1 MTSRRTGRGGVP
13 VALLAL
19 QYQDEGSTSDEPER
33 RMRAG
38 GPDGTA
44 GPKGARQVMRGRTG
58 WGWTALLPL
67 AVLPAVAVAACAPEP
82 AVSGPAAVVAAQGL
96 TAGARQTE
104 LVMSSWLPPRHP
116 IVANA
121 FLPWIEQIE
130 AATEGRVTVRLLAR
144 PLGSPPSH
152 YYLAVDGI
160 ADITYGL
167 HSFTRD
173 NRFPRSRFAQF
184 SFIGDDAAAGSRA
197 FWRVYSGRLDA
208 QAEHEGVKLLGLF
221 VHGPG
226 ILYNNVRRI
235 ERPADLAGLKIR
247 TPGGYVADLMDELG
261 ATTLFMDSGDVY
273 QKLSRGVIDGLTMT
287 WEATTAFRL
296 TPHLRYA
303 MRVPGGVY
311 NTTWYVVA
319 NEAAWRKISARD
331 RAAIEAVSGE
341 ALAGRVGRAWNDAD
355 ARAIDVIRAAGID
368 IYDAPPAMLDAI
380 RSRAREHEA
389 RWTARVATRGYD
401 GRAALAALRRGA
413 GMDR

>member
-1 MTSRRTGRGGVP
+1 MTSRRTGRGRA
-13 VALLAL
+13 ALLAL
-19 QYQDEGSTSDEPER
+19 A
-33 RMRAG
+33 AG
-38 GPDGTA
+38 
-44 GPKGARQVMRGRTG
+44 
-58 WGWTALLPL
+58 L
-67 AVLPAVAVAACAPEP
+67 AFA
-82 AVSGPAAVVAAQGL
+82 
-96 TAGARQTE
+96 AGAGAQTEQTEQTE

-121 FLPWIEQIE
+121 FVPWIEQIE
-130 AATEGRVTVRLLAR
+130 EVTEGRVTVRLLAR

-160 ADITYGL
+160 ADLTYGL

-197 FWRVYSGRLDA
+197 FWRVYAGRLDA

-247 TPGGYVADLMDELG
+247 TPGGYVADLMDGLG

-287 WEATTAFRL
+287 YEATTAFRL

-303 MRVPGGVY
+303 MRVPGGIY

-319 NEAAWRKISARD
+319 NAAAWRKISARD

-355 ARAIDVIRAAGID
+355 ARAVEAIRAAGID

-389 RWTARVATRGYD
+389 RWVARVATRGYD
-401 GRAALAALRRGA
+401 GRAALAALRRGT
-413 GMDR
+413 GMGR

>member
-1 MTSRRTGRGGVP
+1 MTSRRTVWGR

-19 QYQDEGSTSDEPER
+19 AAAQ
-33 RMRAG
+33 
-38 GPDGTA
+38 
-44 GPKGARQVMRGRTG
+44 
-58 WGWTALLPL
+58 
-67 AVLPAVAVAACAPEP
+67 AVAAVAGAQET
-82 AVSGPAAVVAAQGL
+82 VVKGPAAFERQCTPPDCVVGRLHMPDMRPPHALSGGRLGGPPAPSGRAATQGF
-96 TAGARQTE
+96 TTGARTE

-121 FLPWIEQIE
+121 FVPWIERIE
-130 AATEGRVTVRLLAR
+130 AVTEGRVTVRLLAR

-152 YYLAVDGI
+152 FYLAVDGI
-160 ADITYGL
+160 ADLTYGL

-184 SFIGDDAAAGSRA
+184 SFIGDDAEAGSRA
-197 FWRVYSGRLDA
+197 FWRVYAERLDA

-247 TPGGYVADLMDELG
+247 TPGGYIADLMDGLG

-287 WEATTAFRL
+287 YEASTAFRL

-303 MRVPGGVY
+303 MRVPGGIY
-311 NTTWYVVA
+311 NTTWYVVV
-319 NEAAWRKISARD
+319 NEAAWRGISARD
-331 RAAIEAVSGE
+331 RAAIEAISGE

-355 ARAIDVIRAAGID
+355 TRAIEAIRAAGID
-368 IYDAPPAMLDAI
+368 IYDAPPPMLDAI
-380 RSRAREHEA
+380 RSLARELEDQ
-389 RWTARVATRGYD
+389 WTERVAAQGFD
-401 GRAALAALRRGA
+401 GLAALEALRRDTGT
-413 GMDR
+413 GR

>member
-1 MTSRRTGRGGVP
+1 MMGGH
-13 VALLAL
+13 
-19 QYQDEGSTSDEPER
+19 
-33 RMRAG
+33 
-38 GPDGTA
+38 
-44 GPKGARQVMRGRTG
+44 TG
-58 WGWTALLPL
+58 WGWTALLAL
-67 AVLPAVAVAACAPEP
+67 AALQAVAAACAREP
-82 AVSGPAAVVAAQGL
+82 AVNGPAAVGATQGL
-96 TAGARQTE
+96 ATGARQTE

-130 AATEGRVTVRLLAR
+130 AVTEGRVTVRLLAR

-197 FWRVYSGRLDA
+197 FWRVYAGRLDA
-208 QAEHEGVKLLGLF
+208 GAEHEGVELLGLF

-247 TPGGYVADLMDELG
+247 TPGGYVAELMDELG

-287 WEATTAFRL
+287 YEASTAFRL

-303 MRVPGGVY
+303 MRVPGGIY
-311 NTTWYVVA
+311 NTTWYIVA
-319 NEAAWRKISARD
+319 NEAAWRQISARD
-331 RAAIEAVSGE
+331 RAAIEAISGE
-341 ALAGRVGRAWNDAD
+341 ALAERVGRAWNDAD
-355 ARAIDVIRAAGID
+355 ARAIEVLRAAGID
-368 IYDAPPAMLDAI
+368 IYDAPPPMLDAI

-401 GRAALAALRRGA
+401 GRAALAALRRGT
-413 GMDR
+413 GLGR

>member
-1 MTSRRTGRGGVP
+1 M
-13 VALLAL
+13 
-19 QYQDEGSTSDEPER
+19 
-33 RMRAG
+33 
-38 GPDGTA
+38 
-44 GPKGARQVMRGRTG
+44 MRGRTG
-58 WGWTALLPL
+58 WEWTALLAL
-67 AVLPAVAVAACAPEP
+67 VAVLPAVAAAACAREP
-82 AVSGPAAVVAAQGL
+82 AASGPAAVGATQGL
-96 TAGARQTE
+96 TTGARTE

-121 FLPWIEQIE
+121 FVPWIEQIE
-130 AATEGRVTVRLLAR
+130 AVTEGRVTVRLLAR

-160 ADITYGL
+160 ADLTYGL

-173 NRFPRSRFAQF
+173 NRFPRSRFAQL

-197 FWRVYSGRLDA
+197 FWRVYAGRLDA

-247 TPGGYVADLMDELG
+247 TPGGYVAELMDELG

-303 MRVPGGVY
+303 MRVPGGIY

-319 NEAAWRKISARD
+319 NEDAWRKISARD

-341 ALAGRVGRAWNDAD
+341 ALAERVGRAWNDAD
-355 ARAIDVIRAAGID
+355 TRAIEAIRAAGID
-368 IYDAPPAMLDAI
+368 IYDAPPPMLDAI

-413 GMDR
+413 GMGR

>member
-1 MTSRRTGRGGVP
+1 MSRRTGWGRAAP
-13 VALLAL
+13 LAL
-19 QYQDEGSTSDEPER
+19 
-33 RMRAG
+33 A
-38 GPDGTA
+38 A
-44 GPKGARQVMRGRTG
+44 I
-58 WGWTALLPL
+58 L
-67 AVLPAVAVAACAPEP
+67 AVAATAGTREPEAKGP
-82 AVSGPAAVVAAQGL
+82 AFGATRGFATSTQAAVDLTHVQEPVARGPAAFAAPQGFA
-96 TAGARQTE
+96 TDSRTE

-121 FLPWIEQIE
+121 FVPWIEQIE
-130 AATEGRVTVRLLAR
+130 KVTDGRVTVRLLAR

-152 YYLAVDGI
+152 YYMAVDGI
-160 ADITYGL
+160 ADLTYGL

-197 FWRVYSGRLDA
+197 FWRVYTGRLDA

-247 TPGGYVADLMDELG
+247 TPGGYVADLMDGLG

-287 WEATTAFRL
+287 YEASTAFRL

-303 MRVPGGVY
+303 MRVPGGIY

-319 NEAAWRKISARD
+319 NEAAWRKISAQD

-341 ALAGRVGRAWNDAD
+341 ALADLVGRAWNDAD
-355 ARAIDVIRAAGID
+355 ARAIEAIRAAGID
-368 IYDAPPAMLDAI
+368 IYDAPPPMLDAI
-380 RSRAREHEA
+380 RSLAREHEA
-389 RWTARVATRGYD
+389 RWTTRVGARGHD
-401 GRAALAALRRGA
+401 GRAALAALRRATGT
-413 GMDR
+413 GR

>member
-1 MTSRRTGRGGVP
+1 MSRRTGKGTMASTGDRDRTKLRRWRR
-13 VALLAL
+13 VAPLMLVAILAVV
-19 QYQDEGSTSDEPER
+19 
-33 RMRAG
+33 A
-38 GPDGTA
+38 TA
-44 GPKGARQVMRGRTG
+44 GTREPGAK
-58 WGWTALLPL
+58 
-67 AVLPAVAVAACAPEP
+67 
-82 AVSGPAAVVAAQGL
+82 GPAAFGTTRGV
-96 TAGARQTE
+96 TAGALAAPAMTHAQESVAQGPTAFAATPRSTANAQTE

-121 FLPWIEQIE
+121 FVPWIEQIE
-130 AATEGRVTVRLLAR
+130 AVTEGRVTVRLLAR

-160 ADITYGL
+160 ADVTYGL

-197 FWRVYSGRLDA
+197 FWRVYTGRLDA

-247 TPGGYVADLMDELG
+247 TPGGYVADLMDGLG

-287 WEATTAFRL
+287 YEASTAFRL

-303 MRVPGGVY
+303 MRVPGGIY

-319 NEAAWRKISARD
+319 NEAAWRQISARD

-341 ALAGRVGRAWNDAD
+341 ALADLVGRAWNDAD
-355 ARAIDVIRAAGID
+355 ARAIEAIRAAGID
-368 IYDAPPAMLDAI
+368 IYDAPPPMLDAI
-380 RSRAREHEA
+380 RSLAREHEA
-389 RWTARVATRGYD
+389 RWTTRVGARGHD
-401 GRAALAALRRGA
+401 GRAALAALRRATGT
-413 GMDR
+413 GR

>member
-1 MTSRRTGRGGVP
+1 MSRCAGKGTMASMGDRDRTKLRRWRR
-13 VALLAL
+13 VAPLMLVAILAVVATA
-19 QYQDEGSTSDEPER
+19 GTREPE
-33 RMRAG
+33 AK
-38 GPDGTA
+38 GPAAIGTT
-44 GPKGARQVMRGRTG
+44 RGV
-58 WGWTALLPL
+58 TAAAL
-67 AVLPAVAVAACAPEP
+67 AAPAVAHAQEFGAQ
-82 AVSGPAAVVAAQGL
+82 GPAAFAATRGSS
-96 TAGARQTE
+96 AGARTE

-121 FLPWIEQIE
+121 FVPWIEQIE
-130 AATEGRVTVRLLAR
+130 AVTEGRVTVRLLAR

-160 ADITYGL
+160 ADLTYGL

-197 FWRVYSGRLDA
+197 FWRVYTGRLDA

-247 TPGGYVADLMDELG
+247 TPGGYVADLMDGLG

-287 WEATTAFRL
+287 YEASTAFRL

-303 MRVPGGVY
+303 MRVPGGIY

-319 NEAAWRKISARD
+319 NEAAWRQISARD
-331 RAAIEAVSGE
+331 RTAIEAVSGE
-341 ALAGRVGRAWNDAD
+341 ALADLVGRAWNAAD
-355 ARAIDVIRAAGID
+355 ARAIEAIRAAGID
-368 IYDAPPAMLDAI
+368 IYDAPPPMLDAI
-380 RSRAREHEA
+380 RSLAREHEA
-389 RWTARVATRGYD
+389 RWTTRVGARGHD
-401 GRAALAALRRGA
+401 GRAALAALRRATGT
-413 GMDR
+413 GR

>member
-1 MTSRRTGRGGVP
+1 
-13 VALLAL
+13 
-19 QYQDEGSTSDEPER
+19 
-33 RMRAG
+33 
-38 GPDGTA
+38 
-44 GPKGARQVMRGRTG
+44 MRGRTG

-67 AVLPAVAVAACAPEP
+67 AVLPAVAAAACAPEP
-82 AVSGPAAVVAAQGL
+82 AVSGPAVVVAAQGL
-96 TAGARQTE
+96 TTGARQTE

-121 FLPWIEQIE
+121 FLPWIERIE
-130 AATEGRVTVRLLAR
+130 EVTEGRVTVRLLAR

-152 YYLAVDGI
+152 YYLAVDGV

-226 ILYNNVRRI
+226 ILYNNARRI

-287 WEATTAFRL
+287 YEATTAFRL

-319 NEAAWRKISARD
+319 NGAAWRQISARD

-341 ALAGRVGRAWNDAD
+341 ALAERVGRAWNDAD
-355 ARAIDVIRAAGID
+355 ARAIEAIRAAGID

-401 GRAALAALRRGA
+401 GRAALAALRRGT
-413 GMDR
+413 GMGR